1 MSENKPGFC
10 HQDARLLQP
19 DPPLSVDLVQNKCH
33 LELAHHG
40 LKLMLE
46 PSGDRL
52 AWTA

>member
-10 HQDARLLQP
+10 HQDARLLQSAL
-19 DPPLSVDLVQNKCH
+19 PLSVDLVQNERH

-40 LKLMLE
+40 PKLMLE

-52 AWTA
+52 AWAG